1 MQKLPIT
8 VLYVE
13 DETVVLFSVTEML
26 KRRVE
31 NVLSAIDGEE
41 GFDLFKKHS
50 PDIVV
55 TDINMPRMNG
65 LQMARK
71 IKQHDPNIHIY
82 LLSAFP
88 QPDYLLEAIDIGVK
102 GFLKKPLDKTKLF
115 HILEE
120 LSEPELLKKRI
131 LREEKERKAMQTAL
145 LDSEI
150 KFHTIFNNL
159 NDSIFVLEITQD
171 NRSGRILEVNDAAIQ
186 LFGYTKDE
194 FQSMTPTDL
203 EDKPST
209 VVKTDIISRLKKG
222 KHLTFND
229 VFITKHGKRIPVEIS
244 SHVLTRNGKDY
255 IISIT
260 RDISE
265 RKNYEDELRLHS
277 HVLQNLND
285 CVVMTDLNGKI
296 TYVNDAVI
304 KTLKN
309 KKEQLLGKTISVFGE
324 DTKESTSQDELLR
337 NTIKNGHWT
346 GEVVNFTADG
356 EEVIFDSHV
365 WVLRDSNGSATG
377 LVGISHDATEE
388 RRQEKKL
395 RDSEEKFRTLAENI
409 PGTVYI
415 YEMRKDGKERILHYI
430 GPGFRE
436 MVGEE
441 FSKQINFDA
450 NAFFDY
456 VHPDDYD
463 GLQLAAEKAL
473 NNNEP
478 LSYVYRMKS
487 KEGNIIWVRSICRG
501 MKLENGNT
509 LWQGVLLNITDQKR
523 TEEQI
528 KNKEAFSNALFEYNP
543 VETVVVDKQGR
554 IVRYNNSLL
563 ENRSRVPEI
572 GSVMYKDYAAKHNL
586 EMYHTLMNC
595 IKNNERKV
603 IPNTIYRK
611 GEESEKHLHVTI
623 APFPE
628 GAIITSRD
636 ITKQVHAEEL
646 LKQEIE
652 QKELLIKEINHRVKN
667 NFALVSSLLAIQQQ
681 NIEDKKVRD
690 VFEEAQNRI
699 QSIALVH
706 KLLYNSENLAHIDFS
721 TYINSLIRQLRG
733 GFEQETDQITF
744 NLDIQNVAVD
754 IAKAIP
760 CGLIINELITN
771 VFKHGFKDRDTGVIS
786 VKMNYL
792 DDNQVKLTVSNDGN
806 PFPADVDFRKTQTLG
821 LQLVTNLVEQIGGTI
836 ELDKSKGTT
845 FFITFN
851 I

>member
-1 MQKLPIT
+1 MKMEKLPIT

-50 PDIVV
+50 PDIVI

-71 IKQHDPNIHIY
+71 IKQHNPDIHIY
-82 LLSAFP
+82 LLSAYP

-102 GFLKKPLDKTKLF
+102 GFLKKPLDKEKLF
-115 HILEE
+115 SILGE
-120 LSEPELLKKRI
+120 LSERSMLK
-131 LREEKERKAMQTAL
+131 E
-145 LDSEI
+145 
-150 KFHTIFNNL
+150 
-159 NDSIFVLEITQD
+159 
-171 NRSGRILEVNDAAIQ
+171 
-186 LFGYTKDE
+186 
-194 FQSMTPTDL
+194 
-203 EDKPST
+203 T
-209 VVKTDIISRLKKG
+209 V
-222 KHLTFND
+222 
-229 VFITKHGKRIPVEIS
+229 
-244 SHVLTRNGKDY
+244 
-255 IISIT
+255 
-260 RDISE
+260 
-265 RKNYEDELRLHS
+265 
-277 HVLQNLND
+277 Q
-285 CVVMTDLNGKI
+285 
-296 TYVNDAVI
+296 
-304 KTLKN
+304 
-309 KKEQLLGKTISVFGE
+309 
-324 DTKESTSQDELLR
+324 
-337 NTIKNGHWT
+337 
-346 GEVVNFTADG
+346 
-356 EEVIFDSHV
+356 
-365 WVLRDSNGSATG
+365 
-377 LVGISHDATEE
+377 
-388 RRQEKKL
+388 RQEQE
-395 RDSEEKFRTLAENI
+395 REMSEEKFRTLAENI

-415 YEMRKDGKERILHYI
+415 YEMCKDGKTRIMHYL

-441 FSKQINFDA
+441 FSKNINYDA

-456 VHPDDYD
+456 VHPEDYD
-463 GLQLAAEKAL
+463 GLQTAAEKAL

-478 LSYVYRMKS
+478 LSYEYRMQS
-487 KEGNIIWVRSICRG
+487 TEGNIIWVRSICRG

-509 LWQGVLLNITDQKR
+509 FWQGVLLNISDRKK

-528 KNKEAFSNALFEYNP
+528 KNNEAFSNALFEYNP
-543 VETVVVDKQGR
+543 VETIIVDKHGR
-554 IVRYNNSLL
+554 IVRYNSSIQ

-572 GSVMYKDYAAKHNL
+572 GDVLYKDYAAKHNI
-586 EMYHTLMNC
+586 EMYNTLMNC

-611 GEESEKHLHVTI
+611 GEKSEKHLHITI

-636 ITKQVHAEEL
+636 ITRQVRAEEL

-690 VFEEAQNRI
+690 IFEEAQNRI

-706 KLLYNSENLAHIDFS
+706 KLLYSSENLAHIDFS
-721 TYINSLIRQLRG
+721 TYITSLIRQLRG
-733 GFEQETDQITF
+733 GFEDETCQISF
-744 NLDIQNVAVD
+744 DLDIQEVALD

-771 VFKHGFKDRDTGVIS
+771 AFKHGFNDRDTGVIS
-786 VKMNYL
+786 VKMHYL
-792 DDNQVKLTVSNDGN
+792 EAKQAEFIVANDGN
-806 PFPADVDFRKTQTLG
+806 PFSADIDFRKTQTLG
-821 LQLVTNLVEQIGGTI
+821 LQLVTSLVEQIGGTI
-836 ELDKSKGTT
+836 ELDKSKGTK
-845 FFITFN
+845 FIITFN
-851 I
+851 T